1 MEAKSDEKPETKTT
15 PEEEPKTDTF
25 EVMTAFL
32 LGLAAIGAAL
42 ASLQSGQW
50 GGRQLEAFSQ
60 SNTLTTIASR
70 DYAEAVSYQNADYAV
85 FAQAKQL
92 LIEAAEAETEQDE
105 QRKLR
110 MVSYLYTQQLTWQAM
125 KALGLPE
132 AMWTEEQAESAE
144 GGEAASAEAAPAA
157 VEEPAVEEPAVEEA
171 AVEEAAVEEAAVEEE
186 PAVEGEAVEGETVEE
201 ETEEDAAAEGE
212 VAAEAPAEVASAE
225 STGEAEVDAAMAN
238 MLPEELLWDSLDIE
252 LSDEDSTYSDDLFT
266 EPLAQFEAADAR
278 FEVGQTA
285 NNNGDAF
292 DLAGVYYTVAL
303 FFAGLGLVFKS
314 RARWPFFGLG
324 ALIFAATSVFMATL
338 PWASCSQARHRKRR
352 HEPLPIELRN
362 ALGDVYPDILAVV
375 LAELDV
381 KAPDMNKIISQLP
394 ANALGLDN

>member
-1 MEAKSDEKPETKTT
+1 MEAKSDEKPDPKTASA
-15 PEEEPKTDTF
+15 EEPKTDTF
-25 EVMTAFL
+25 EAMTAFL

-132 AMWTEEQAESAE
+132 AMWTEERTESAE
-144 GGEAASAEAAPAA
+144 GEEASAAAPAA
-157 VEEPAVEEPAVEEA
+157 AAPAAVEEA

-186 PAVEGEAVEGETVEE
+186 PAVEGEAVEEETVEGVA
-201 ETEEDAAAEGE
+201 EEDAAVEGE
-212 VAAEAPAEVASAE
+212 VAVEAPAEVASAE
-225 STGEAEVDAAMAN
+225 SSGEAEVDAAMAN

-252 LSDEDSTYSDDLFT
+252 LSDEDSSYSDDLFT

-324 ALIFAATSVFMATL
+324 ALIFAATTVFMATL
-338 PWASCSQARHRKRR
+338 PWAS
-352 HEPLPIELRN
+352 
-362 ALGDVYPDILAVV
+362 
-375 LAELDV
+375 
-381 KAPDMNKIISQLP
+381 
-394 ANALGLDN
+394 

>member
-1 MEAKSDEKPETKTT
+1 MQAKSDEKDQTNTAGD
-15 PEEEPKTDTF
+15 EPKTDMF
-25 EVMTAFL
+25 EVMTALL

-60 SNTLTTIASR
+60 SNTMTTLASR

-92 LIEAAEAETEQDE
+92 LIEAAEAETEADE

-132 AMWTEEQAESAE
+132 AMWTAEQTEDAE
-144 GGEAASAEAAPAA
+144 GAEVA
-157 VEEPAVEEPAVEEA
+157 VEETPAEQVVPSAPEETEPAAEDTAEVAVEADAEEA
-171 AVEEAAVEEAAVEEE
+171 AEEGAEVEA
-186 PAVEGEAVEGETVEE
+186 
-201 ETEEDAAAEGE
+201 TEEGAVVVATEELPTEAAAAEE
-212 VAAEAPAEVASAE
+212 
-225 STGEAEVDAAMAN
+225 TGEAEVDAAMAN

-252 LSDEDSTYSDDLFT
+252 LSDEDSSYSDDLFT

-278 FEVGQTA
+278 FAVGQTA

-324 ALIFAATSVFMATL
+324 SLIFAATSVFMATL
-338 PWASCSQARHRKRR
+338 AWAT
-352 HEPLPIELRN
+352 
-362 ALGDVYPDILAVV
+362 
-375 LAELDV
+375 
-381 KAPDMNKIISQLP
+381 
-394 ANALGLDN
+394 

>member
-60 SNTLTTIASR
+60 SNTLTTLASR

-144 GGEAASAEAAPAA
+144 DGEEAGAEAAPA
-157 VEEPAVEEPAVEEA
+157 AVEEA

-186 PAVEGEAVEGETVEE
+186 PAVEGEAVEEETVEGE
-201 ETEEDAAAEGE
+201 AEEDAAVEGE
-212 VAAEAPAEVASAE
+212 VAVEAPAEVASAE
-225 STGEAEVDAAMAN
+225 GSGEAEVDAAMAN

-324 ALIFAATSVFMATL
+324 ALIFAATTVFMATL
-338 PWASCSQARHRKRR
+338 PWAS
-352 HEPLPIELRN
+352 
-362 ALGDVYPDILAVV
+362 
-375 LAELDV
+375 
-381 KAPDMNKIISQLP
+381 
-394 ANALGLDN
+394 